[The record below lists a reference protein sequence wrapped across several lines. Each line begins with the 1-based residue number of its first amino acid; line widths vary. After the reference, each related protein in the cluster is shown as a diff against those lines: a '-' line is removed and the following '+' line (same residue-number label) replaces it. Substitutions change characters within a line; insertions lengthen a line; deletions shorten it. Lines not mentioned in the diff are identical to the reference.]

1 MLDFADRFVKI
12 LKRRRKIIFNQ
23 ADFQG
28 VPVRIAAGRVFR
40 SSAIRSIPPLSLRNG
55 SATAKPLLQP
65 LTQDFCRYYFFL
77 PARIIPAIRAVN
89 GAVEARPKLPAIVFM
104 ISDAT

>member
-1 MLDFADRFVKI
+1 MLYKKQFKNFLQI
-12 LKRRRKIIFNQ
+12 LHSAEKNFFNKTVLLRRVQ
-23 ADFQG
+23 
-28 VPVRIAAGRVFR
+28 
-40 SSAIRSIPPLSLRNG
+40 SLNKLNC
-55 SATAKPLLQP
+55 SPT
-65 LTQDFCRYYFFL
+65 YFFR

>member
-1 MLDFADRFVKI
+1 MIEENLKIKTIDKKLSKRKFHKRFCNAAQKTIQRFLQI
-12 LKRRRKIIFNQ
+12 LHSAGKNFFNKTVLLRTVQ
-23 ADFQG
+23 NLNKLN
-28 VPVRIAAGRVFR
+28 
-40 SSAIRSIPPLSLRNG
+40 SSPA
-55 SATAKPLLQP
+55 
-65 LTQDFCRYYFFL
+65 YFFR

>member
-1 MLDFADRFVKI
+1 MIEENLKIKTINKKNYPKENFIKDSAMLHRKQFKNFLQI
-12 LKRRRKIIFNQ
+12 LHSARKNFFNKTVLLRTVQ
-23 ADFQG
+23 
-28 VPVRIAAGRVFR
+28 
-40 SSAIRSIPPLSLRNG
+40 SLNKLNC
-55 SATAKPLLQP
+55 SPA
-65 LTQDFCRYYFFL
+65 YFFR

>member
-1 MLDFADRFVKI
+1 MIEENLKIKTINKKNYPKENFIKDSAMLHRKQFKNFLQI
-12 LKRRRKIIFNQ
+12 LAGKNFFNKTVLLRTVQ
-23 ADFQG
+23 
-28 VPVRIAAGRVFR
+28 
-40 SSAIRSIPPLSLRNG
+40 SLNKLNC
-55 SATAKPLLQP
+55 SPA
-65 LTQDFCRYYFFL
+65 YFFR